1 MRERGGNARLGIK
14 VNQRRLTDRLTA
26 PLVKFMERYYPDLY
40 LFIIFMTFFT
50 FACAWIFA
58 DYGPQQILVSWGDSL
73 SDILAFSMQ
82 MALMVMISHALAH
95 TDSVQ
100 RLLHRIGSLPKTQ
113 SQAYSLVVFSV
124 GVVCFFSW
132 PLGIIAGGLLAKKVA
147 ESAVER
153 GMKIHYPLLVA
164 GAFCGNV
171 IWHMGYSASAP
182 LFVATSDH
190 SMVEVMGVIP
200 ITETV
205 FTTWNL
211 GLAATVL
218 LAMTLLAAYLR
229 PQDDD
234 VIELRVDPAEY
245 VEEAP
250 SLTDPHRP
258 VARLEN
264 SRVITV
270 MMGCC
275 FALYLGFWFNDRGF
289 SLNLNVVN
297 WTFLTLTLLLCR
309 STKHLM
315 YLVERSATAAGPM
328 IIAYPF
334 YAGLIGI
341 MTDSGMASSM
351 SVWFAEIASAQTLP
365 LVAFLCAMVINLFI
379 PSGGAQWMVQG
390 PIFVEAA
397 SNMGV
402 EQPLIVMAIA
412 YGDQLTNLIQPLSA
426 IPLLALAGLRLK
438 HIMGYA
444 FVFFLAAFV
453 ILGAGLALVCV
464 I

>member
-1 MRERGGNARLGIK
+1 
-14 VNQRRLTDRLTA
+14 
-26 PLVKFMERYYPDLY
+26 MERYYPDLY
-40 LFIIFMTFFT
+40 LFIILMTLIT
-50 FACAWIFA
+50 FASAWFFA
-58 DYGPQQILVSWGDSL
+58 DYSPQNILLSWGDSL

-100 RLLHRIGSLPKTQ
+100 RILHRIGSLPQ
-113 SQAYSLVVFSV
+113 SQWQAYSLVLFSV
-124 GVVCFFSW
+124 GVICFVSW

-164 GAFCGNV
+164 GAFGGNV

-182 LFVATSDH
+182 LFVATANH
-190 SMVEVMGVIP
+190 SMVDQLGVIP

-205 FTTWNL
+205 FTAWNL
-211 GLAATVL
+211 GLAAAVLLGLTVL
-218 LAMTLLAAYLR
+218 VAFLR
-229 PQDDD
+229 PVDED
-234 VIELRVDPAEY
+234 VIELRIDASEY
-245 VEEAP
+245 KDEP
-250 SLTDPHRP
+250 LSLTDTHRP

-264 SRVITV
+264 SRLVTVIIGV
-270 MMGCC
+270 I
-275 FALYLGFWFNDRGF
+275 FLSYLVVRFSQQGF

-297 WTFLTLTLLLCR
+297 WSFLTLTLLLCR
-309 STKHLM
+309 STRHFM
-315 YLVERSATAAGPM
+315 HLVERSAIAAGPM

-334 YAGLIGI
+334 YAGMIGI
-341 MTDSGMASSM
+341 MTDSGLATMM
-351 SVWFAEIASAQTLP
+351 STWFAEIATAQTLP

-397 SNMGV
+397 NSMGV
-402 EQPLIVMAIA
+402 EQPLIVMAVA

-444 FVFFLAAFV
+444 FILFLAAFV
-453 ILGAGLALVCV
+453 ILGTGFALVCFSQDGN
-464 I
+464 IA